1 MSIKYLLFIVLFS
14 ISFIN
19 SIRLIDNNFFD
30 SDIRNLIRKIHRLS
44 LSKDEVFMNI
54 LLKRLRYYILHHDLE
69 KERAEV
75 NRETFKNMIQ
85 IKANF
90 TVDEDGTY
98 DILSHEKISFDRGYQ
113 VSFEREYDSYSSE
126 DYDELVYK
134 MSLISDN
141 HAYLGVYEA
150 SPEIS
155 FHFDDYDLANVIG
168 ILFNQKSIWDW
179 SIMQE
184 IRNQYL
190 KEFE

>member
-1 MSIKYLLFIVLFS
+1 MSIKCLLFIILFN

-30 SDIRNLIRKIHRLS
+30 SDIQNLIRKIHRLS
-44 LSKDEVFMNI
+44 ISKDEALMDI
-54 LLKRLRYYILHHDLE
+54 LLNRLRYYILHHDLE
-69 KERAEV
+69 EERKEI
-75 NRETFKNMIQ
+75 NRETFKDMIK

-90 TVDEDGTY
+90 TVDKDGTY
-98 DILSHEKISFDRGYQ
+98 DILSHEEISFDRGYQ
-113 VSFEREYDSYSSE
+113 VSFEREYDSYSYE

-141 HAYLGVYEA
+141 HAYLGVYE
-150 SPEIS
+150 SYPEIS

-179 SIMQE
+179 SIME
-184 IRNQYL
+184 DIKNPYL

>member
-1 MSIKYLLFIVLFS
+1 
-14 ISFIN
+14 
-19 SIRLIDNNFFD
+19 
-30 SDIRNLIRKIHRLS
+30 
-44 LSKDEVFMNI
+44 
-54 LLKRLRYYILHHDLE
+54 
-69 KERAEV
+69 
-75 NRETFKNMIQ
+75 
-85 IKANF
+85 
-90 TVDEDGTY
+90 
-98 DILSHEKISFDRGYQ
+98 
-113 VSFEREYDSYSSE
+113 
-126 DYDELVYK
+126 

-179 SIMQE
+179 SISEE

>member
-1 MSIKYLLFIVLFS
+1 MRMSKEISSLENWETVIIASQLLIILGS
-14 ISFIN
+14 W
-19 SIRLIDNNFFD
+19 
-30 SDIRNLIRKIHRLS
+30 
-44 LSKDEVFMNI
+44 

-69 KERAEV
+69 TERPEI
-75 NRETFKNMIQ
+75 NRETFKDIID

-98 DILSHEKISFDRGYQ
+98 DILSHEKLIFDRGYQ
-113 VSFEREYDSYSSE
+113 VSFEREYDSYSTK

-134 MSLISDN
+134 MSLLSDN

-168 ILFNQKSIWDW
+168 ILFNQKAIWDW
-179 SIMQE
+179 SVNAE
-184 IRNQYL
+184 IANPYL